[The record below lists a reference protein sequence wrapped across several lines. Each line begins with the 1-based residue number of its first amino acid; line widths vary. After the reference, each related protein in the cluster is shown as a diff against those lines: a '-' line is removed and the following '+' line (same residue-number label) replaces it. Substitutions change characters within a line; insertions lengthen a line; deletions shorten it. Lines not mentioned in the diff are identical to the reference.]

1 LAKYFHLPIN
11 QVAKELGVCAT
22 ILKKICRKNGI
33 PRWPHRKIKSLEK
46 MIQNLQRNLEKNPQD
61 QRNIFREIELLNEK
75 KREII
80 KHPEILAKNCAE
92 DFLKPTIIKMKG
104 KTKGPYVVNTFKLRE
119 LSNVPTNLS
128 CWTTV
133 PECSCK
139 PAISNERNDK
149 IKNLTSESSSRI
161 KQQSNWTSQHS
172 PNLPSINLKN
182 NGDMNLTPNV
192 PFLSQKSSLVFP
204 PLPSLSAEM
213 NNIPSPFP
221 DWFIEEKNRVFGKE

>member
-1 LAKYFHLPIN
+1 MPPSKNISFEELAKYFHLPIN

-61 QRNIFREIELLNEK
+61 QKHILREIELLNEK

-80 KHPEILAKNCAE
+80 KHPEILAKNCE
-92 DFLKPTIIKMKG
+92 EFLKPTIIKMKG

-119 LSNVPTNLS
+119 LSTVS
-128 CWTTV
+128 CWSTTSF

-139 PAISNERNDK
+139 PDK
-149 IKNLTSESSSRI
+149 IKNMTSESPSRI

-172 PNLPSINLKN
+172 PNLPSIILKN
-182 NGDMNLTPNV
+182 NGDMNLPNAV
-192 PFLSQKSSLVFP
+192 LKTSLVFP

-221 DWFIEEKNRVFGKE
+221 DWFIEEKNRVLFGKE